1 MATVHFDEH
10 VIELNVAYFGPL
22 QAGCGSNVR
31 HLHRTAPA
39 RERSELRRVGAKD
52 RKERMWWFS
61 YQPNDPPTVTGF
73 EIRVRVVSVPSA
85 AELELDRDAMLTGVD
100 GIVLVCDARGSRT
113 EANVAALQD
122 LEQLLVRQG
131 IELGSLPMIFQVNQA
146 DAQNARPFERVVE
159 DLNPFGFPVFEATAR
174 TGRGVIETHDAIV
187 AAITSRLRDNLHG
200 AEASVTLT
208 ALTRAQ
214 LERAE
219 DAIVS
224 HAAALPQAARQ
235 MPAAL
240 GLPASAEIPVR
251 LTELRGSSPI
261 QHVRTEVRG
270 ARLRVT
276 ATFRREDGTH
286 RKLAFLIEPGEPPGE
301 APGGRRTATE
311 LAASRVPTREAFVP
325 SREVPGDLPGLGYGI
340 AGVVGGL
347 TAGVLLGYIWFG

>member
-52 RKERMWWFS
+52 RKERMWWYS
-61 YQPNDPPTVTGF
+61 YQPNDPPLIPGF
-73 EIRVRVVSVPSA
+73 EVRVRVVSIPSA
-85 AELELDRDAMLTGVD
+85 SEVELDRDAMLAGVD
-100 GIVLVCDARGSRT
+100 GIVLVCDARGGRI
-113 EANVAALQD
+113 EANLASLQD
-122 LEQLLVRQG
+122 LEQLLARQG
-131 IELGSLPMIFQVNQA
+131 LELGTLPMVYQVNQA

-159 DLNPFGFPVFEATAR
+159 DLNPFGYPVFEATAR
-174 TGRGVIETHDAIV
+174 TGRGVIETHEAIV
-187 AAITSRLRDNLHG
+187 AAVTSRLRDNLHG
-200 AEASVTLT
+200 AETRVTLT

-219 DAIVS
+219 DAIVG
-224 HAAALPQAARQ
+224 HAAALPQASRP
-235 MPAAL
+235 MPTAL

-286 RKLAFLIEPGEPPGE
+286 RKLAFLIEPGEPREESRG
-301 APGGRRTATE
+301 ARLTASE
-311 LAASRVPTREAFVP
+311 LAAAPAPPPRRSLSTDI
-325 SREVPGDLPGLGYGI
+325 PGDLPSLGYGV
-340 AGVVGGL
+340 AGVLGGL
-347 TAGVLLGYIWFG
+347 TTGVLLGYVWFG